1 MTKIL
6 LTGKNG
12 QLGQDLQPLLLPLGE
27 VIALGK
33 EELDLSNPDQIREC
47 IKTHQPDLI
56 INAGAYTAVDQ
67 AESEPELAHAI
78 NSEAPAIVAQCAQQ
92 IGARLVHISTD
103 YVFDGENN
111 QPYTEQD
118 QPNPTGVYGQSKL
131 AGELGIQNHCN
142 NYIILRTAW
151 VYGAYGKKNFVKT
164 MLRLGNERDKLNVV
178 SDQVGTPSWTYDI
191 AQAITGLISNLPSSP
206 LQEIYH
212 FTNSGIAS
220 WYDFSL
226 AIFEEAQGLGFPLII
241 KQVSPIPTAD
251 YPTPAQRP
259 PYSVLSGEKI
269 AKVLGNHPSQ
279 WRVSLRQMLM
289 QLAKEYS

>member
-12 QLGQDLQPLLLPLGE
+12 QLGQDLQPLLTPLGDL
-27 VIALGK
+27 IPLGK
-33 EELDLSNPDQIREC
+33 EELDLSKPDQIWES
-47 IKTHQPDLI
+47 IHSHQPDLI

-67 AESEPELAHAI
+67 AEREPKLAHAI
-78 NSEAPAIVAQCAQQ
+78 NSEAPTILAQCAQQ
-92 IGARLVHISTD
+92 IGARLFHISTD
-103 YVFDGENN
+103 YVFDGGNN

-118 QPNPTGVYGQSKL
+118 QPNPTSVYGKSKL
-131 AGELGIQNHCN
+131 AGELGIQNNCS

-164 MLRLGNERDKLNVV
+164 MLRLGKERDELNVV
-178 SDQVGTPSWTYDI
+178 SDQLGSPSWTYDI
-191 AQAITGLISNLPSSP
+191 AQAIAGLIANLPASP

-212 FTNSGIAS
+212 FTNSGVAS

-226 AIFEEAQGLGFPLII
+226 AIFEEAKVLGFPLII
-241 KQVSPIPTAD
+241 KRVSPISTAE
-251 YPTPAQRP
+251 YPTLAKRP

-269 AKVLGNHPSQ
+269 AKVLGTRPPQ
-279 WRVSLRQMLM
+279 WRVSLREMLT
-289 QLAKEYS
+289 QFAKENS